1 MGIMAQKG
9 EGEKPYIRVINY
21 VSNLNK
27 VNINL
32 K

>member
-1 MGIMAQKG
+1 MGIIAQKG
-9 EGEKPYIRVINY
+9 EGGKPYIGVINSI
-21 VSNLNK
+21 SNLNK